1 MQICNKSPRNVC
13 GTIEDCPVGNDE
25 LINSSRLI
33 NNYLSML
40 HFQAA
45 LRKISGIC
53 SLEVNQDAA
62 DRLITPKLMDSF
74 IACSNIEESIV

>member
-1 MQICNKSPRNVC
+1 
-13 GTIEDCPVGNDE
+13 
-25 LINSSRLI
+25 
-33 NNYLSML
+33 ML

-53 SLEVNQDAA
+53 SLEEVDQDAA

-74 IACSNIEESIV
+74 IACSSIEESIV